1 MSEHLLEASGIVKR
15 FPGVV
20 ALGGVDLK
28 VGAGQVVALV
38 GENGAGKST
47 LMKILAGVQ
56 GADEGEVKIDGRRA
70 DFRNVR
76 EAQEA
81 GVVLIHQEL
90 NLAENLSVSANLFL
104 GREKQRGGF
113 LNEKAMV
120 EETRAL
126 LKMVGLE
133 VEPDQVI
140 GELTTGK
147 KQLVEIARALSAE
160 ARVIIMDEPTSSLS
174 MSESE
179 KLFEVI
185 RGLREKGVS
194 VIYISHRLGEVQRL
208 ADEVVVFRDGENAG
222 LLKKG
227 EIEHDRMVNLMVGR
241 DVSSLYQRTEHETG
255 EVVLEVRG
263 LKTQAWPEHEVNF
276 ELRAGEVLGVAGL
289 VGAGRS
295 EMLEAIFGVTPF
307 VAGEIR
313 VDGQR
318 VTITQPRHAM
328 NAGLALVPED
338 RKERGIILEMS
349 VRKNMSLASLKGE
362 ATGGCLLNGKAEG
375 ELAREMV
382 ESLRIVTPNDEQ
394 EARLLSGGNQQKIV
408 LAKWLAL
415 SPKVLLLDEPTR
427 GIDIGAKE
435 EIYTLVEKLA
445 AKGMAVLFVSS
456 ELEEVMGLADRV
468 LVMHEGQL
476 TGGLLRKEFSEK
488 AIMDL
493 ATGADRKVENQ
504 AT

>member
-1 MSEHLLEASGIVKR
+1 MI
-15 FPGVV
+15 
-20 ALGGVDLK
+20 
-28 VGAGQVVALV
+28 
-38 GENGAGKST
+38 
-47 LMKILAGVQ
+47 
-56 GADEGEVKIDGRRA
+56 
-70 DFRNVR
+70 
-76 EAQEA
+76 
-81 GVVLIHQEL
+81 
-90 NLAENLSVSANLFL
+90 
-104 GREKQRGGF
+104 
-113 LNEKAMV
+113 
-120 EETRAL
+120 
-126 LKMVGLE
+126 GLE

-147 KQLVEIARALSAE
+147 KQLVEIARALSTE

-194 VIYISHRLGEVQRL
+194 VIYISHRLGEVQML

-227 EIEHDRMVNLMVGR
+227 EIDHDRMVNLMVGR
-241 DVSSLYQRTEHETG
+241 DVSSLYQRTEHEIG
-255 EVVLEVRG
+255 GVVLEVRG
-263 LKTQAWPEHEVNF
+263 LRTQAWPEHEVNF
-276 ELRAGEVLGVAGL
+276 ELRAGEVVGVAGL

-313 VDGQR
+313 VDGQS

-338 RKERGIILEMS
+338 RKERGIFLEMA
-349 VRKNMSLASLKGE
+349 VRENMSLASLKSE
-362 ATGGCLLNGKAEG
+362 AAGGCLVNGKAEDQ
-375 ELAREMV
+375 LAEEMV
-382 ESLRIVTPNDEQ
+382 ETLRIVTPGKEQ

-435 EIYTLVEKLA
+435 EIYSLVEKLA

-456 ELEEVMGLADRV
+456 ELEEVMGLADRT
-468 LVMHEGQL
+468 LVMREGKI
-476 TGGLLRKEFSEK
+476 TGGLLREEFSEK

-493 ATGADRKVENQ
+493 ATGGNRKVENQ